1 MEKWTLVEKG
11 RIMEFTREQQERY
24 ARHFALEEVG
34 REGQEKLLNGR
45 VLIIGAGGLG
55 SPAAMY
61 LAAAGVGHIGI
72 ADADHV
78 DLSNLQRQIAHG
90 TADIG
95 KAKVESI
102 RETIERMNPDA
113 AVDTYQVFVEQ
124 KNIMDLIK
132 NYDFIIDA
140 TDNFDAKFLINDACV
155 RAEKAFCHAGILRFQ
170 GQIMTYVPG
179 EGPCY
184 RCIFRNPPPEGTVP
198 NCKQVGI
205 IGAVPGVIGS
215 LQAMEAIKYLLGEGE
230 LLTGK
235 LLTYDALKMEFRTVQ
250 LPHHVPDC
258 PVCAAR

>member
-1 MEKWTLVEKG
+1 MEKG

-113 AVDTYQVFVEQ
+113 AVDTYQVFVEEE
-124 KNIMDLIK
+124 NIMDLIK

-155 RAEKAFCHAGILRFQ
+155 RAKKAFCHAGILRFQ

-215 LQAMEAIKYLLGEGE
+215 LQAMEAIKYLLGVGE